1 MGDDFLSDV
10 IARVRNVVGEA
21 NLPATTCE
29 ALERQIRHD
38 WAGNDVHI
46 ALLPLEQ
53 KKKRNITI
61 KADALRGVT
70 KRELAK
76 RHNLRPRR
84 IQQIINS

>member
-1 MGDDFLSDV
+1 MSDDFLSDV
-10 IARVRNVVGEA
+10 IARVRNVVGEDSF
-21 NLPATTCE
+21 PASACA

-53 KKKRNITI
+53 KKARDITI
-61 KADALRGVT
+61 KADAQRGVS

-76 RHNLRPRR
+76 KHNLRPRR
-84 IQQIINS
+84 IQQIINR